1 MKTGYFVIGD
11 IHGHFDE
18 LVDLLKSWDE
28 AAEQLVFLGDYI
40 DRGPDSAKVV
50 ALVKELVE
58 TKGAIALKGN
68 HEDMLKEFL
77 EDPIFNAEHYLLQ
90 GGYQTMLSYGYKGMD
105 AEYLAEKF
113 NEEHGETRIFLEN
126 LPFYYETADYIFVHA
141 GVNLYLQDWHD
152 SNSVDFLWIR
162 EQFHRAMNLTGKRIV
177 FGHTPTCHLNA
188 NKSFNPWENQDRN
201 KLGIDGG
208 ICHPGG
214 KLWGVS
220 FKEGGIINAAY
231 FVDTRL

>member
-1 MKTGYFVIGD
+1 MKTRYFVIGD

-18 LVDLLKSWDE
+18 LVELLKSWDE

-40 DRGPDSAKVV
+40 DRGPDSSKVV

-105 AEYLAEKF
+105 AEYLAE
-113 NEEHGETRIFLEN
+113 
-126 LPFYYETADYIFVHA
+126 
-141 GVNLYLQDWHD
+141 
-152 SNSVDFLWIR
+152 
-162 EQFHRAMNLTGKRIV
+162 
-177 FGHTPTCHLNA
+177 
-188 NKSFNPWENQDRN
+188 
-201 KLGIDGG
+201 
-208 ICHPGG
+208 
-214 KLWGVS
+214 
-220 FKEGGIINAAY
+220 
-231 FVDTRL
+231 